1 MRCPLLAAATL
12 LTTLLT
18 ALLTALLAA
27 PLQAQVA
34 VDSGA
39 HPIHLA
45 DAIRLAQRNAPAA
58 VQARGQMQTS
68 QAGLRSAYAAFIP
81 SLSLNMSSAAHTPA
95 GEPVNNPTTGQ
106 LLSGEWQLTQ
116 GISMGLDLF
125 DGGRRLFNVSAA
137 RAQLGAAQAGELA
150 QYYQIAYQVKQ
161 QYYAVLAARE
171 SQAAA
176 HSQLA
181 QAVEQL
187 RVSVAKVRA
196 RTATKSDSLRALI
209 QVGNAQLA
217 MLTANN
223 DLQAA
228 NAGLT
233 RLIAAPATVTAS
245 AEDTVGEG
253 VVDVDSVAIAK
264 LASQG
269 PSVQQAGASLD
280 AARAG
285 AQASRST
292 YYPSIVVSYGR
303 SRVTPSTAFTLWGA
317 DGTYSGQLRFSLSY
331 PIFNQ
336 WSREQSIVLA
346 DVVVHNADAALRD
359 ARYAAQQGLVQYL
372 GALHT
377 AQQQVGIQIVSV
389 AAAEED
395 LRVQQERY
403 QLGVS
408 TILDVLTSQTTLTAA
423 RAALIQAR
431 FNYRV
436 AKAQLEALVGRDL

>member
-1 MRCPLLAAATL
+1 
-12 LTTLLT
+12 
-18 ALLTALLAA
+18 
-27 PLQAQVA
+27 
-34 VDSGA
+34 
-39 HPIHLA
+39 
-45 DAIRLAQRNAPAA
+45 
-58 VQARGQMQTS
+58 MQTS